1 MENVQNKQTK
11 VLVVDD
17 EKTVCQSVEK
27 ILTRKGHQV
36 DQALSVE
43 KALKMIEAPNEYD
56 LIIADLMMP
65 QVSGMELLKIV
76 KDRWPQVPVLMIT
89 GYASIASA
97 VEATRQGAVN
107 YLPKPFTPDELATS
121 VNKIIEGTYDREEGS
136 EPKKA
141 ADPRNLLDE
150 GIIDVDMPFSAR
162 EVAQATSAG
171 YVEQLTHSDIPKS
184 HPIEEMILPQDFC
197 SLGQRSCKKF
207 EKKGICQSEECPII
221 VAERKKSAARKPD
234 FSVLTADAIDVDM
247 PFSAKEVAEATC
259 EDYVAALGRSDMP
272 TLGYWY
278 FQKKSPTARRILVV
292 DDEPVVVNSVRKTLS
307 RRDYVVEAAF
317 TGKDALNQ
325 ILSQKFDLVL
335 LDMKLPDVNGLD
347 LLSTLKKHW
356 PNLPVAVVTGYASID
371 TAVDA
376 VQRGANDYMP
386 KPFTPDELFTLTSRI
401 LEKVAA

>member
-1 MENVQNKQTK
+1 MKQAETK
-11 VLVVDD
+11 STKILVVDD

-27 ILTRKGHQV
+27 ILGRKGHQV
-36 DQALSVE
+36 DQALTVE
-43 KALKMIEAPNEYD
+43 NALQLIGEKNDYD

-65 QVSGMELLKIV
+65 QTSGMELLKIV
-76 KDRWPQVPVLMIT
+76 KERWPEVPVLMVT
-89 GYASIASA
+89 GYASIATA
-97 VEATRQGAVN
+97 VEATQNGASN
-107 YLPKPFTPDELATS
+107 YLPKPFTPDELAGA
-121 VNKIIEGTYDREEGS
+121 VEKIIEDKPL
-136 EPKKA
+136 PKEN
-141 ADPRNLLDE
+141 PRPEKTEKPTDLLDD

-162 EVAQATSAG
+162 EVAKATSPA
-171 YVEQLTHSDIPKS
+171 YVENLTSSGIPKA
-184 HPIEEMILPQDFC
+184 HAIPDVLLPKGLC

-207 EKKGICQSEECPII
+207 EKKGICQTEECPIV
-221 VAERKKSAARKPD
+221 VAERKKAFARKPD
-234 FSVLTADAIDVDM
+234 LSVLTADAIDVDM
-247 PFSAKEVAEATC
+247 PFSAKEVAEATT

-278 FQKKSPTARRILVV
+278 FQKKSPAPRRILVV
-292 DDEPVVVNSVRKTLS
+292 DDEPVVVNSVRKALS

-317 TGKDALNQ
+317 TGKEALSH

-335 LDMKLPDVNGLD
+335 LDMRLPDVNGLD

-386 KPFTPDELFTLTSRI
+386 KPFTPDELFSLTDKF